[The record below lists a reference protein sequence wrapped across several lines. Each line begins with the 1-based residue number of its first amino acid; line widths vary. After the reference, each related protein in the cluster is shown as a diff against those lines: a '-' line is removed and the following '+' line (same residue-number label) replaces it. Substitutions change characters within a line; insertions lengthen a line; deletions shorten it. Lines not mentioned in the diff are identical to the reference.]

1 MTFSGLLCPPSL
13 SLATCPREVWMSL
26 GEATVDD
33 ACLSGLICKGRLIM
47 AKPCCFWLLL
57 SSACIC
63 DSLNSEAARLFDGSE
78 QLVVQFVIVLV
89 GRNVN
94 PIETGVGFGQV
105 VGAGIN
111 LVDGKEPRPSS
122 TLEGLEA
129 L

>member
-94 PIETGVGFGQV
+94 PIETG
-105 VGAGIN
+105 
-111 LVDGKEPRPSS
+111 K
-122 TLEGLEA
+122 TEGNRF
-129 L
+129 